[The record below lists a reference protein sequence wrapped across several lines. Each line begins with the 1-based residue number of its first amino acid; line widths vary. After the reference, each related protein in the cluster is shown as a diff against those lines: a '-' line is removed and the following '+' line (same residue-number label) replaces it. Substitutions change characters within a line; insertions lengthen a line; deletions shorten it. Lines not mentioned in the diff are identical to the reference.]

1 MAEDGD
7 TQWKGYS
14 AYQEVASQLHQDV
27 NRAVK
32 AYSHINSKSSQNI
45 GITPQTAVKAKGAIL
60 GISKRL
66 FHEIRRNARIE
77 PYDEIYERWS
87 GDEVVDGDAGREVVE
102 TDDAGYIV
110 MLERADFT
118 QGMPEWLGQ
127 MVDDLIRAAWKL
139 GYIRSGVDKPADPDA
154 DETQVDEMFD

>member
-14 AYQEVASQLHQDV
+14 AYKEVASQLHKDV

-32 AYSHINSKSSQNI
+32 AYAHINSKSSQNV
-45 GITPQTAVKAKGAIL
+45 GITPQTAVNAKSAML

-66 FHEIRRNARIE
+66 FHEIRRNAKID
-77 PYDEIYERWS
+77 PYTEIYERWS
-87 GDEVVDGDAGREVVE
+87 GDNVTEDGEIEE
-102 TDDAGYIV
+102 TDSAGYVV
-110 MLERADFT
+110 MLERADLT
-118 QGMPEWLGQ
+118 NGEPEWLGQ

-139 GYIRSGVDKPADPDA
+139 GYIRSGVDKPADPDS